1 MGNGVCNMP
10 QQRKHHSK
18 EFKEQ
23 TVKYIQQNKKSI
35 PDIAEE
41 LNIPVNTLSNWM
53 RQYRKFEDEPFVG
66 SGNLRESE
74 RIMKEKNDQ
83 IKELEEEVAILK
95 KAMHFFSKDRK

>member
-1 MGNGVCNMP
+1 
-10 QQRKHHSK
+10 
-18 EFKEQ
+18 
-23 TVKYIQQNKKSI
+23 
-35 PDIAEE
+35 
-41 LNIPVNTLSNWM
+41 M

>member
-1 MGNGVCNMP
+1 MG
-10 QQRKHHSK
+10 QQRKHYSK
-18 EFKEQ
+18 EFKEE
-23 TVKYIQQNKKSI
+23 TVKYIQQNRKSI

-41 LNIPVNTLSNWM
+41 INISVNTLNSWM

-74 RIMKEKNDQ
+74 RIMKEKDDL
-83 IKELEEEVAILK
+83 IRELEEEVAILK